1 MRAVASGPAWVHSVV
16 RHKTVTHEFDGKKY
30 EKASAHQKAWGA
42 KLIAELALKGV
53 EQILDLGCG
62 DGGLT
67 AQLAEI
73 VPGGEV
79 VGIDSSLGMIEV
91 ARQRQRD
98 NLRFV
103 LLDINDLDF
112 HEQFDVVFSNAT
124 LHWVRDHHRL
134 YRNVKRALRPGGVL
148 RFNFAGDGNCSHFF
162 RVIREAMSLDGISS
176 GFKDFQ
182 WPWYMPVVSEY
193 ESVVQHSGFRD
204 LRVWGEN
211 ADRFFPDA
219 EAMIQWI
226 DQPSL
231 VPLLPCV
238 GEGDRSRFRDYVV
251 RRMIETTRQADGRCF
266 ETFRRVNVFAR
277 R

>member
-1 MRAVASGPAWVHSVV
+1 
-16 RHKTVTHEFDGKKY
+16 VTHDFDGKKY

-42 KLIAELALKGV
+42 KLIAELDLKGA
-53 EQILDLGCG
+53 ERILDLGCG
-62 DGGLT
+62 DGALT

-73 VPGGEV
+73 APAGEV

-103 LLDINDLDF
+103 LLDINDLGF

-124 LHWVRDHHRL
+124 LHWVRDHQRL
-134 YRNVKRALRPGGVL
+134 YRNVKWALRPGGVV

-162 RVIREAMSLDGISS
+162 TVIREAMSLDGISS
-176 GFKDFQ
+176 CFNDFQ
-182 WPWYMPVVSEY
+182 WPWYMPVVTEY
-193 ESVVQHSGFRD
+193 EALVQRSGFRD
-204 LRVWGEN
+204 PRVWGEN
-211 ADRFFPDA
+211 ADRFFSDA
-219 EAMIQWI
+219 ETMVQWI

-231 VPLLPCV
+231 VPFLPCV
-238 GEGDRSRFRDYVV
+238 GQGDRSRFRDYVV
-251 RRMIETTRQADGRCF
+251 RRMIETTRQSDGRCF

-277 R
+277 K